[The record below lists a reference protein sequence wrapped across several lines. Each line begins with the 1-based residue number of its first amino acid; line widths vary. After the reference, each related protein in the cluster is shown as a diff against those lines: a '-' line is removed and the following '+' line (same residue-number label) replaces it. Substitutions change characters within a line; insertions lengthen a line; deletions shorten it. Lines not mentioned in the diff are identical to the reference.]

1 MFSLI
6 FYGLKK
12 RVEKMLFC
20 NQTDQTT
27 KFDESKNFLIKSQSK
42 DLLYFIIKF
51 FFYRY
56 PDLLLILI

>member
-1 MFSLI
+1 
-6 FYGLKK
+6 
-12 RVEKMLFC
+12 MLFC

-42 DLLYFIIKF
+42 DLLYFIIKN